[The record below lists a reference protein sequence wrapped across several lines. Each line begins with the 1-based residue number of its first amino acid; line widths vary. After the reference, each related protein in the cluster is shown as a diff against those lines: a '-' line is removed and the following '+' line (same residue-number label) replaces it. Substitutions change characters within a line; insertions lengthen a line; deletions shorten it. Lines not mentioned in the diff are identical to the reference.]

1 VNERAD
7 FDTLVQTF
15 IYKTNTA
22 TADKSFRIGTS
33 TNLIYMA
40 TTQTTDFRKDKTI
53 IFEWDSSIQG
63 GIVTTGVEKNPFI
76 IDSTS
81 SKITCTP
88 SWATTASNVND
99 PYFQPKIGRI
109 STNTTKYVICAITA

>member
-15 IYKTNTA
+15 IYKTN

-76 IDSTS
+76 IDSIS